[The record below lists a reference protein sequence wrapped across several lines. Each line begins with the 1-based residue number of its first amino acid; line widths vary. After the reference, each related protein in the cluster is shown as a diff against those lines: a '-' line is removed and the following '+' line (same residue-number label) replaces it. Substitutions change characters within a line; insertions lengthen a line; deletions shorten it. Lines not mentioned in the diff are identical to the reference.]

1 MSCKVTRLGDASVF
15 GPCNVNGVRDMPG
28 ATEDKMTAT
37 ADTWTSHK
45 GECKSYARS
54 VAERDSW
61 TFDPDEIDQIAS
73 AYLSD
78 GTVSCICAELPN

>member
-1 MSCKVTRLGDASVF
+1 MAQTTD
-15 GPCNVNGVRDMPG
+15 
-28 ATEDKMTAT
+28 E
-37 ADTWTSHK
+37 WTSHK

-61 TFDPDEIDQIAS
+61 TFDPDEVDQIAS

-78 GTVSCICAELPN
+78 GTVSCICSELPS